1 MPRFFSFEEEFVPNF
16 FSAFTNDVFRPL
28 ATLLIPGAIG
38 ISTWFIAL
46 ILHFPALRDLAT
58 RNHAESGFLLLFA
71 AIFAGMVFE
80 DFGAR
85 YEVLLDKWADERTDG
100 GHSKNWNKYLQTAF
114 EADPI
119 GRRYARAKVLQL
131 KFELGTA
138 FGMVCCGLGLVWLV
152 SLGLSACT
160 ALLLGLFCSA
170 FVAWGLIEAK
180 ETHKVL
186 SKTRAALLGE
196 IRIVG
201 GGVEGHRG

>member
-1 MPRFFSFEEEFVPNF
+1 MPNF

-38 ISTWFIAL
+38 ISTWFVAL
-46 ILHFPALRDLAT
+46 ILHFPALKDLVT
-58 RNHAESGFLLLFA
+58 QNHAESGFLLLFA

-85 YEVLLDKWADERTDG
+85 YEVQLDKWADGRTDG
-100 GHSKNWNKYLQTAF
+100 DHSKNWNKYLQTAF
-114 EADPI
+114 KADPI

-138 FGMVCCGLGLVWLV
+138 FGMICGGLGLVWLAW
-152 SLGLSACT
+152 LGLSTCAV
-160 ALLLGLFCSA
+160 LIFGLFCLSFA
-170 FVAWGLIEAK
+170 AWGFVEAK

-186 SKTRAALLGE
+186 SKTRAALLGD
-196 IRIVG
+196 IRVIG
-201 GGVEGHRG
+201 Q